1 MKELT
6 PEEIG
11 KLLANANTEGGGY
24 ANTEAGKA
32 AAREA
37 VAAQASIRSLTPPR
51 PSTLHPNPDPRPP
64 TPPCLITVRSP
75 PDLCPMSP
83 RQMSTGSHSRAF
95 YRVAATR
102 SATGGE
108 PAGRKGPRTEP
119 EGGARL
125 DHVRAEAAPPWSLL
139 PPSSP

>member
-37 VAAQASIRSLTPPR
+37 VAAQASIL
-51 PSTLHPNPDPRPP
+51 
-64 TPPCLITVRSP
+64 
-75 PDLCPMSP
+75 
-83 RQMSTGSHSRAF
+83 A
-95 YRVAATR
+95 
-102 SATGGE
+102 
-108 PAGRKGPRTEP
+108 
-119 EGGARL
+119 
-125 DHVRAEAAPPWSLL
+125 
-139 PPSSP
+139 